1 MSSIDAISKLNK
13 ISKTPT
19 MSIIDSYLN
28 NESALEN
35 LNISDSNDSQH
46 EISKL
51 KQIYQNKLKEIDSL
65 YKEILLKDE
74 KISQLNQKGIYSSK
88 GNESKRNS
96 QIKKMNEVER
106 ESNEQLKSEM
116 NKLKEDYNEQIE
128 QISKE
133 HDTKVKNL
141 RNEIQ
146 TLKSQIDLYSD
157 SSKYISKEEHENILN
172 DLKKKHQK
180 ELEPFEKEIAEL
192 EKFIIENYPNV
203 LHKNM
208 LNNNSLPNLVS
219 NTNTED
225 NNYFNLE
232 GGNTLSYR
240 NKYNNNKST
249 TFNNNNHPVASEN
262 LTEFDEI
269 ENEGQSF
276 DRKMHDT
283 KNFSSQT
290 GLFH

>member
-96 QIKKMNEVER
+96 QIKIKCYKSSRKEQTVYKDLEGNEIKV
-106 ESNEQLKSEM
+106 NDG
-116 NKLKEDYNEQIE
+116 NTFVQIVPL
-128 QISKE
+128 ISKV
-133 HDTKVKNL
+133 T
-141 RNEIQ
+141 
-146 TLKSQIDLYSD
+146 
-157 SSKYISKEEHENILN
+157 
-172 DLKKKHQK
+172 
-180 ELEPFEKEIAEL
+180 
-192 EKFIIENYPNV
+192 IE
-203 LHKNM
+203 
-208 LNNNSLPNLVS
+208 
-219 NTNTED
+219 
-225 NNYFNLE
+225 
-232 GGNTLSYR
+232 
-240 NKYNNNKST
+240 
-249 TFNNNNHPVASEN
+249 
-262 LTEFDEI
+262 
-269 ENEGQSF
+269 
-276 DRKMHDT
+276 
-283 KNFSSQT
+283 
-290 GLFH
+290 

>member
-96 QIKKMNEVER
+96 QINLINVIRKLDDNTIKVKLLILIYDETYKQKKEYYMVW
-106 ESNEQLKSEM
+106 SNEQLVDKLGYDRRTIYKALSELVINITPKLFTCKDKSR
-116 NKLKEDYNEQIE
+116 
-128 QISKE
+128 
-133 HDTKVKNL
+133 
-141 RNEIQ
+141 RN
-146 TLKSQIDLYSD
+146 
-157 SSKYISKEEHENILN
+157 
-172 DLKKKHQK
+172 
-180 ELEPFEKEIAEL
+180 
-192 EKFIIENYPNV
+192 V
-203 LHKNM
+203 
-208 LNNNSLPNLVS
+208 
-219 NTNTED
+219 
-225 NNYFNLE
+225 
-232 GGNTLSYR
+232 
-240 NKYNNNKST
+240 
-249 TFNNNNHPVASEN
+249 
-262 LTEFDEI
+262 
-269 ENEGQSF
+269 
-276 DRKMHDT
+276 
-283 KNFSSQT
+283 
-290 GLFH
+290 